1 MNKHISCL
9 LHSALMV
16 GALLPISPLAS
27 FLSPLQPNSSLPA
40 RSFTQVSV
48 VNNVIN
54 NSLPT
59 GQQAYQPDVQI
70 VDGRGLPKFRDGGGT
85 R

>member
-1 MNKHISCL
+1 MNKHISRL

-16 GALLPISPLAS
+16 GALLPISPLAPLQ
-27 FLSPLQPNSSLPA
+27 LSPLQPHLMPT
-40 RSFTQVSV
+40 RSFTQISGV
-48 VNNVIN
+48 N

-59 GQQAYQPDVQI
+59 HQQAYQPDVPI